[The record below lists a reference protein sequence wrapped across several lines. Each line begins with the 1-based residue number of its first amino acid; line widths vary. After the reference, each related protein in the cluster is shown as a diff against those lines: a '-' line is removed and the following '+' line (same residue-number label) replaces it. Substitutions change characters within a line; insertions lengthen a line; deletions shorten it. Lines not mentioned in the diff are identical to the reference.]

1 MVVSMKQMTNQS
13 KWYQSWF
20 ETPYYHILYKH
31 RDDREAQVFIKN
43 LISRFKIKTNQKVLD
58 LACGKG
64 RHSIYLNSLGFEVL
78 GVDLSAQN
86 IHIANTFANPTL
98 KFEEH
103 DMRLPLKTKFDA
115 VFNLFTSFGYF
126 DAPSDDLKVIN
137 SIKQSLSNNG
147 LGLIDF
153 MNVQYVIEHLVP
165 EESINCEGLIFNIN
179 RRFDGQSIV
188 KNIEVIDNDQVYNYM
203 EQVRAYRLKD
213 FQNML
218 NTNGLQL
225 LTTFGDYNLNPFDEI
240 NSKRLIL
247 AFTNP

>member
-20 ETPYYHILYKH
+20 DTPYYHILYKH
-31 RDDREAQVFIKN
+31 RDHHEAEVFIKN

-64 RHSIYLNSLGFEVL
+64 RHSIYLNALGFEVL
-78 GVDLSAQN
+78 GVDLSPQN
-86 IHIANTFANPTL
+86 IQIANTFSNPTL
-98 KFEEH
+98 RFKEY
-103 DMRLPLKTKFDA
+103 DMRSPLKTKFDA
-115 VFNLFTSFGYF
+115 IFNLFTSFGYF
-126 DAPSDDLKVIN
+126 DMPSDDLKVIN
-137 SIKQSLSNNG
+137 SIKQSLSSKG

-153 MNVQYVIEHLVP
+153 MNVQHVIDHLVP
-165 EESINCEGLIFNIN
+165 EETIHREGLIFNIN

-188 KNIEVIDNDQVYNYM
+188 KNIEIIDNDQIYNYK

-213 FQNML
+213 FHNML
-218 NTNGLQL
+218 NANGLQL
-225 LTTFGDYNLNPFDEI
+225 LNTFGDYNLSPFDET

-247 AFTNP
+247 AFTNS

>member
-1 MVVSMKQMTNQS
+1 MTNQS

-20 ETPYYHILYKH
+20 DTPYYHILYKH
-31 RDDREAQVFIKN
+31 RDHHEAEAFIKN
-43 LISRFKIKTNQKVLD
+43 LILRFKIKPNQKVLD

-64 RHSIYLNSLGFEVL
+64 RHSIYLNSLGYEVL
-78 GVDLSAQN
+78 GVDLSPQN
-86 IHIANTFANPTL
+86 IQIANTFANPTL
-98 KFEEH
+98 SFEQH
-103 DMRLPLKTKFDA
+103 DMRSPLKSKFDA
-115 VFNLFTSFGYF
+115 IFNLFTSFGYF
-126 DAPSDDLKVIN
+126 DLPSDDLKVIN
-137 SIKQSLSNNG
+137 SIKQSLLNNG

-153 MNVQYVIEHLVP
+153 MNVHHVIDHLVP
-165 EESINCEGLIFNIN
+165 EATVHSEGLIFNIN
-179 RRFDGQSIV
+179 RKFDGQSIV
-188 KNIEVIDNDQVYNYM
+188 KDIEIIDNGQVYNYK

-225 LTTFGDYNLNPFDEI
+225 IDTFGDYSLNPFDET

>member
-20 ETPYYHILYKH
+20 DTPYYHILYKH
-31 RDDREAQVFIKN
+31 RDHHEAEVFIKN

-64 RHSIYLNSLGFEVL
+64 RHSIYLNALGFEVL
-78 GVDLSAQN
+78 GVDLSPQN
-86 IHIANTFANPTL
+86 IQIANTFSNPTL
-98 KFEEH
+98 RFKEH
-103 DMRLPLKTKFDA
+103 DMRSPLKTKFDA
-115 VFNLFTSFGYF
+115 IFNLFTSFGYF
-126 DAPSDDLKVIN
+126 DMPSDDLKVIN
-137 SIKQSLSNNG
+137 SIKQSLSSNG

-153 MNVQYVIEHLVP
+153 MNVQHVIDHLVP
-165 EESINCEGLIFNIN
+165 EETIRREGLIFNIN

-188 KNIEVIDNDQVYNYM
+188 KNIEIIDNDQIYNYK

-213 FQNML
+213 FHNML
-218 NTNGLQL
+218 NANGLQL
-225 LTTFGDYNLNPFDEI
+225 LNTFGDYNLSPFDET

-247 AFTNP
+247 AFTNS

>member
-20 ETPYYHILYKH
+20 DTPYYHILYKH
-31 RDDREAQVFIKN
+31 RDHHEAEVFIKN

-64 RHSIYLNSLGFEVL
+64 RHSIYLNALGFEVL
-78 GVDLSAQN
+78 GVDLSPQN
-86 IHIANTFANPTL
+86 IQIANSFSNPTL
-98 KFEEH
+98 RFKEH
-103 DMRLPLKTKFDA
+103 DMRSPLKTKFDA
-115 VFNLFTSFGYF
+115 IFNLFTSFGYF
-126 DAPSDDLKVIN
+126 DEPSDDLKVIN
-137 SIKQSLSNNG
+137 SIKQSLSSNG

-153 MNVQYVIEHLVP
+153 MNVQHVIDHLVP
-165 EESINCEGLIFNIN
+165 EETIHREGLIFNIN

-188 KNIEVIDNDQVYNYM
+188 KNIEIIDNDQIYNYK

-213 FQNML
+213 FHNLL
-218 NTNGLQL
+218 NANGLQL
-225 LTTFGDYNLNPFDEI
+225 LNTFGDYNLNPFDET

-247 AFTNP
+247 AFTNS